1 MDGKKTTI
9 VLSICLLVLLVLLF
23 LRSCGVQLPFGH
35 KNNVPVINNALDVKN
50 ASGAAKEASTSADNR
65 VAAANAVV
73 KSSAPVVIAVSSPA
87 VPAVFAPVV
96 KEDIA
101 EKPEEPKRTEV
112 PKMKVE
118 KPANPAVQ
126 PNSEANK
133 AALPQSAVQKPK
145 RAEAVELPQYI
156 NKSGFK
162 PFYVYKDI
170 GSKENH
176 YSPYALMGNLSA
188 LNVYQGSKNDP
199 HSGTT
204 CIKVT
209 YDADKAGG
217 DWAGVYWTE
226 PPNNWGDKG
235 LGFNLTGAER
245 ISFWA
250 RGEKGKETINN
261 FIMGG
266 INGRAVEDS
275 DYITTGPVVLT
286 NDWKQYFIDIKDANL
301 TNIIGGFCFTI
312 TKTDNPDGAVF
323 YLDDIVYE

>member
-1 MDGKKTTI
+1 MDSKKTTI
-9 VLSICLLVLLVLLF
+9 VLSICLLVLLGLLF
-23 LRSCGVQLPFGH
+23 LRACGVQLPFGPKS
-35 KNNVPVINNALDVKN
+35 KNNTSGVNN
-50 ASGAAKEASTSADNR
+50 ASGIAKEAP
-65 VAAANAVV
+65 ANKAVV
-73 KSSAPVVIAVSSPA
+73 TNSVKPPVSAGIAVSSP
-87 VPAVFAPVV
+87 VVTAVFTPEV

-101 EKPEEPKRTEV
+101 EKPEEPKRTAV
-112 PKMKVE
+112 PKMKAA
-118 KPANPAVQ
+118 KPANAAVKSNNEVSKADLPQPAVQ
-126 PNSEANK
+126 R
-133 AALPQSAVQKPK
+133 PK
-145 RAEAVELPQYI
+145 REPSELPKYT

-162 PFYVYKDI
+162 PFYVYKGI
-170 GSKENH
+170 GAKENH

-188 LNVYQGSKNDP
+188 LNIDQGSKNNP
-199 HSGTT
+199 HSGKT

-209 YDADKAGG
+209 YDTDKPGG
-217 DWAGVYWTE
+217 GWAGVYWTE

-275 DYITTGPVVLT
+275 DYVTMGPVVLT
-286 NDWKQYFIDIKDANL
+286 TGWKQYFIDIKDADL